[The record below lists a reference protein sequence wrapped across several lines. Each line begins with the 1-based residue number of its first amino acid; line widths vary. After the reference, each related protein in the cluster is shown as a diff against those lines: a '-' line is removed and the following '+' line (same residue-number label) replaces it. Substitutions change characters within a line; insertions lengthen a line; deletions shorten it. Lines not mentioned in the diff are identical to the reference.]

1 MAKEFENKE
10 QTEEAKKRILKS
22 ANLEITAVDSGNK
35 LEAKVSDKY
44 AASIQAAIRPNI
56 TFDPGSI
63 FGNPE
68 VDIEVKLAPD
78 GVTIINSAISK
89 PSGNKSWD
97 TAALRALS
105 KTARLP
111 REENGRAPQI
121 LVITLRPRER

>member
-1 MAKEFENKE
+1 MDNAG
-10 QTEEAKKRILKS
+10 
-22 ANLEITAVDSGNK
+22 NLVPKI
-35 LEAKVSDKY
+35 SDKY

-56 TFDPGSI
+56 TFDADTVS
-63 FGNPE
+63 GNPE
-68 VDIEVKLAPD
+68 VDIQVKLAPD
-78 GVTIINSAISK
+78 GVTILNSAISK

-111 REENGRAPQI
+111 KEENSRAPEI